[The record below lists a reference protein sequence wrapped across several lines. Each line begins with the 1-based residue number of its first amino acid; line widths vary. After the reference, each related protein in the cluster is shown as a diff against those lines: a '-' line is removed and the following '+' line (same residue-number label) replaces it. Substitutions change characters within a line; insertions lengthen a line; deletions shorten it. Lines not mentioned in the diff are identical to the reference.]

1 VGGCAIFYIQDTD
14 QMTDI
19 AFGPFSFPIP
29 LLGFVAAVML
39 AFAVG
44 NRLARRANTAVEPQ
58 LWLIVGLMVF
68 AARAAFVLRY
78 LEFYIGQPLRMI
90 DLRDGGLMPGAGAA
104 AGLAAAAWIAWRD
117 QARRTALL
125 AALAAGGA
133 AWIVAASLP
142 LLWGKPQGL
151 PPLSLAT
158 LDGHELPLA
167 SLAGRPV
174 VLNLWASWCP
184 PCRRE
189 MPALAAAQAAQTGVA
204 FVFAN
209 QGEPAAS
216 VSAYL
221 AAQGLSLRNV
231 VLDSDSRLG
240 RATGS
245 RGLPTTL
252 FFDRRGEL
260 VERRVGELS
269 AATLAQ
275 HLEALGQQPA
285 AGK

>member
-1 VGGCAIFYIQDTD
+1 
-14 QMTDI
+14 MTEV
-19 AFGPFSFPIP
+19 AFGPFSFPLP
-29 LLGFVAAVML
+29 LLGFFGAVLL
-39 AFAVG
+39 ALAVG
-44 NRLARRANTAVEPQ
+44 NRLARRANTSVEPQ
-58 LWLIVGLMVF
+58 LWLIIGLMVC

-90 DLRDGGLMPGAGAA
+90 DLRDGGLTPAAGAA
-104 AGLAAAAWIAWRD
+104 AGLAAAAWFAWRD
-117 QARRTALL
+117 RTRRKALL

-133 AWIVAASLP
+133 AWIVAAWLP
-142 LLWGKPQGL
+142 LLWAKPQGL

-158 LDGHELPLA
+158 LDGRELPLA

-189 MPALAAAQAAQTGVA
+189 MPVLAAAQAAQPGVV
-204 FVFAN
+204 FVFAD

-221 AAQGLSLRNV
+221 AAQGLSPANV
-231 VLDSDSRLG
+231 VLDSDSRLA
-240 RATGS
+240 RATGA

-252 FFDRRGEL
+252 FFDRHGQL
-260 VERRVGELS
+260 AGRRVGELS

-275 HLEALGQQPA
+275 HLEALGQHPA
-285 AGK
+285 RASEQISK